1 MHLYGSPI
9 GALEAAMASGSAGAR
24 LSAITS
30 EQETARATAALCK
43 LSKVTTEPAVR
54 LGRSALVSF
63 LTNALRDS
71 PAASRSTA

>member
-9 GALEAAMASGSAGAR
+9 GPLEAAIASGSEDAR

-30 EQETARATAALCK
+30 EQEAARATPALCK
-43 LSKVTTEPAVR
+43 LSKVTTEPVVR
-54 LGRSALVSF
+54 LGRSVLVSF

-71 PAASRSTA
+71 PGNL